1 MNLQEIIHRL
11 ETIYQQTDYN
21 GSYALVTADKILA
34 KKNYGF
40 AKFKEKGISKS
51 GKKATTGIS
60 KFNLPC
66 S

>member
-40 AKFKEKGISKS
+40 AKFKEKQLFTE
-51 GKKATTGIS
+51 ATQSLSLIHI
-60 KFNLPC
+60 
-66 S
+66 

>member
-34 KKNYGF
+34 KKIMGLQ
-40 AKFKEKGISKS
+40 
-51 GKKATTGIS
+51 
-60 KFNLPC
+60 NLRKN
-66 S
+66 SYSQKQLKVVLAL